1 MEKYAYLNDE
11 IQNINFNV
19 RIFYAKR
26 IDNFLELL
34 EFEQIINDF
43 IPFIT
48 KIILNK
54 EKNEEVLTEFAKKL
68 QLIIEYILEKNTNN
82 INIIPSLEMLINCY
96 FNKFLNNEDEILREE
111 SINSLIYLINKNNIF
126 FNDYIYKLIINI
138 ENFKKLEFTK
148 ISICSILPNI
158 FSIIKNDKNKL
169 NEFVKVYEILLNDNA
184 NICRFAIQSYQ
195 KLIKLL
201 DKDKSSLLMLELILN
216 KCLQLIDYQ
225 NDMVKVNSLETLKKV
240 MNFQVEQEL
249 DLSIENST
257 KLKDILMS
265 KLENFLNQNINWRIK
280 SAFIECYFSMF
291 HLILNGS
298 YNNDF
303 INNFFPYLK
312 AFLQNNNSE
321 MEIKISIL
329 NNLYVLINN
338 GYIEQFEN
346 IFLPILQNNTINDT
360 NFFIR
365 QNLAENLNKILKYE
379 NVKYENL
386 FKNFYNMF
394 IRLLNDNTYEVRYS
408 MVKSIII
415 NKNNLI
421 FYMNL
426 FESIIKSDEWRIRF
440 EMLKRLDNIIQIFIE
455 NKNYSNEINEL
466 IKKYILIFFEDKAN
480 DIRIYNLNLI
490 IILIKN
496 NIIIDIEKD
505 IIPLQL
511 NCLKKYKNFTLK
523 MYILRTIEKLY
534 TYYNNEQL
542 NNILIN
548 IQELKNDKVINIRE
562 QTEKLFN
569 LINNLNN

>member
-126 FNDYIYKLIINI
+126 FNEYLYKLIINI

-534 TYYNNEQL
+534 IYYNNEQL

>member
-11 IQNINFNV
+11 IQNVNFNV
-19 RIFYAKR
+19 RIFYAKK
-26 IDNFLELL
+26 IDIFLELL

-54 EKNEEVLTEFAKKL
+54 EKNEEVLTEYAKKL
-68 QLIIEYILEKNTNN
+68 HLIIEYILEKNTNN
-82 INIIPSLEMLINCY
+82 INILPSFEMLINCY

-126 FNDYIYKLIINI
+126 FNEYLYKLIINI

-158 FSIIKNDKNKL
+158 FSTITNDKNKL

-216 KCLQLIDYQ
+216 KCIQLIDYQ

-291 HLILNGS
+291 HLIINGS

-455 NKNYSNEINEL
+455 NKNYSNDINEL

-480 DIRIYNLNLI
+480 DIRIFNLNLI
-490 IILIKN
+490 IKLIKN

-534 TYYNNEQL
+534 IYYNNEQL